1 MSVEND
7 AEITAGT
14 DAPEIQANESVQ
26 AETEETSSE
35 EQGTEGEGQEGES
48 STPKPKESKGV
59 QKRLDELTKNWRSAE
74 RERDHWRE
82 LALRSL
88 QQEKPSQPEIPPPT
102 KTLADFNFD
111 ESAYAKYLIE
121 HATSHA
127 EKVALE
133 RAKEQEQRQKAT
145 ERLLAYK
152 SKAAEFAK
160 TAPDFEQVAHNP
172 DLPITDAMAEVIQQ
186 SDDGPALAYYLG
198 KNPDIAYQISRLPP
212 TLAAKELGRIEG
224 MLLTKK
230 EAAKP
235 KKVSEAPPPPN
246 RLSGSEPAIEK
257 DPDKMTAEEWLKW
270 REKQLAKKR

>member
-1 MSVEND
+1 MSVETD
-7 AEITAGT
+7 AELPAGT
-14 DAPEIQANESVQ
+14 DAPEIQANESAQV
-26 AETEETSSE
+26 ETEETGSE

-48 STPKPKESKGV
+48 STPKPRGV

-82 LALRSL
+82 LAMRSFN
-88 QQEKPSQPEIPPPT
+88 QEKQAPPEIPPPS
-102 KTLADFNFD
+102 KSLADFNFD

-145 ERLLAYK
+145 ERLLTYK

-160 TAPDFEQVAHNP
+160 NAPDFDQVAHNP

-224 MLLTKK
+224 VLSAKK
-230 EAAKP
+230 EAVKP